1 MSTFQIF
8 NIAAQGMS
16 AQSMRLNTTA
26 SNLANV
32 DSVGSEESVY
42 KSKAPIF
49 ASFSLEDADVSGV
62 SEESSATGVRVIG
75 IAESHQPLAKEY
87 QPENPMANPEG
98 YVFKTNVNMIQEMAN
113 MISASRSYSNNAE
126 IVNTA
131 KNMMMKTISMG
142 Q

>member
-32 DSVGSEESVY
+32 DSVGTDEQSVY
-42 KSKAPIF
+42 KARAPIF
-49 ASFSLEDADVSGV
+49 AAFSLGELDADGQ
-62 SEESSATGVRVIG
+62 SSSTGVKVVG
-75 IAESHQPLAKEY
+75 ISESTQPIVKDYQPNNPLANE
-87 QPENPMANPEG
+87 EG
-98 YVFKTNVNMIQEMAN
+98 YVFKSNVNMIQEMAN
-113 MISASRSYSNNAE
+113 MISASRSYANNAE
-126 IVNTA
+126 IINTA
-131 KNMMMKTISMG
+131 KNMMMKTINIG

>member
-16 AQSMRLNTTA
+16 AQSIRLNTTA

-32 DSVGSEESVY
+32 DSMNGDEASVY
-42 KSKAPIF
+42 KSRSPVFEA
-49 ASFSLEDADVSGV
+49 FSLGEANVDGLSNTTGLRVLGIV
-62 SEESSATGVRVIG
+62 EST
-75 IAESHQPLAKEY
+75 QQLAKEY
-87 QPENPMANPEG
+87 QPDNPLSNSEG
-98 YVFKTNVNMIQEMAN
+98 YVYKSNVNMIQEMAN
-113 MISASRSYSNNAE
+113 MISASRSYANNAE

-131 KNMMMKTISMG
+131 KNMMMKTINMG